1 MQEFFEWQ
9 SVRGLNKQTSGLPI
23 SLPLGYL
30 SLWRLIASIRT
41 ATKELPLK
49 RTISALAKNE
59 PGVLATLATEFGKY
73 EANILSLAAG
83 ETENPEV
90 SRIVVC
96 LEGDG
101 GAIDEAERYL
111 DSLDAIIQIDD
122 LSRKD
127 FVDRELVM
135 IKVAMDR
142 ERTGQLMQIFEV
154 FRANVVG
161 MGQETIT
168 VELSGDQERVDG
180 LIQMLIPYGIKSM
193 CRSGMIALKR
203 GDE

>member
-1 MQEFFEWQ
+1 MC
-9 SVRGLNKQTSGLPI
+9 SSD
-23 SLPLGYL
+23 
-30 SLWRLIASIRT
+30 LI
-41 ATKELPLK
+41 
-49 RTISALAKNE
+49 
-59 PGVLATLATEFGKY
+59 VLC
-73 EANILSLAAG
+73 I
-83 ETENPEV
+83 
-90 SRIVVC
+90 
-96 LEGDG
+96 EGDD
-101 GAIDEAERYL
+101 GAIDEVESYL
-111 DSLDAIIQIDD
+111 DSLDVIIQIDD

-135 IKVAMDR
+135 IKVMMDR

-154 FRANVVG
+154 FRATVVG

-180 LIQMLIPYGIKSM
+180 LIQMLAPYGIKSM

>member
-1 MQEFFEWQ
+1 M
-9 SVRGLNKQTSGLPI
+9 
-23 SLPLGYL
+23 
-30 SLWRLIASIRT
+30 
-41 ATKELPLK
+41 K